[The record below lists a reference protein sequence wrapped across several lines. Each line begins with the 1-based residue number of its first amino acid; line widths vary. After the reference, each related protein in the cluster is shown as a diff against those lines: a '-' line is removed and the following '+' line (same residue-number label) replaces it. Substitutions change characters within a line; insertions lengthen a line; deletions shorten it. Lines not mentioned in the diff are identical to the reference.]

1 MNLALQKGQSD
12 IEAACAKTDLM
23 TAAQKNAETVL
34 QPVVSATGWKI
45 SIVWR

>member
-12 IEAACAKTDLM
+12 IEAACAKPDLM